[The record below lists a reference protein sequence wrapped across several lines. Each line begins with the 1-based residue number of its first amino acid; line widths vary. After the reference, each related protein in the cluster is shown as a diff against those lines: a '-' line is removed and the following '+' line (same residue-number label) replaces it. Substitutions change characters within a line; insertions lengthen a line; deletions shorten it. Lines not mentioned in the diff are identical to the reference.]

1 MLLEMNAVEARELKE
16 VLDTSLRELLVEID
30 HADNRAFR
38 EMLKERYDRLE
49 QLGRKLE
56 SSGESDQVY
65 A

>member
-16 VLDTSLRELLVEID
+16 VLDASLRELLAEID

-38 EMLKERYDRLE
+38 DMLKERYDRLE

-56 SSGESDQVY
+56 ATGESDQVY

>member
-1 MLLEMNAVEARELKE
+1 MLLEMSAVEARELKE
-16 VLDTSLRELLVEID
+16 VLDTSLRELLAEID

-38 EMLKERYDRLE
+38 QMLKERYDRLE

-56 SSGESDQVY
+56 VSAESDQVY